1 MDTAIE
7 RLQDAVVDGR
17 AETLRFR
24 QNLMHALHLAL
35 RTNAA
40 DICAAMAKDT
50 GASAAEVDAEFFL
63 AMEAVRHF
71 YDGLD
76 FQKSLEDEY
85 SVARGKDNAGR
96 RVGYGL
102 VVLRPTSHTRF
113 FSIVSPLA
121 AALSAACCVALELQE
136 SLLNLDATLRQIL
149 PKALDQNVF
158 CITNTISDPKIL
170 SSAILVDQTSVSSSD
185 SLTTQLR
192 SANQHR
198 AIAIVDRTADLDAA
212 AKAITAARFS
222 FGGMS
227 PYAPDLVLVNEYVKK
242 DFFEACSRYATLSFA
257 RETSVKRV
265 DGNHTEASRR
275 AIREAEE
282 KRVAT
287 SFGSS
292 DFKLVDIKDR
302 DATIANIKVNGRFL
316 PIITCTSLLD
326 AAYNHAQAA
335 NQPLLAA
342 YIFAANDAAKYLSQ
356 QTPAHVSC
364 INQIPRHLLVGP
376 AAPTSH
382 EPDLHHRYSA
392 AMFSVPRPQFIERQP
407 DAFTHVEKLLDGDA
421 VGVTAQSVRALATK
435 PLSPTGQ
442 PRNDYLG
449 FFEASFFTGF
459 GITLSVVLPLVGY
472 GTYFLGRRGLEYAL
486 RMRA

>member
-1 MDTAIE
+1 MDAAIE

-17 AETLRFR
+17 AETVRFR
-24 QNLMHALHLAL
+24 QNLLHALHLAL
-35 RTNAA
+35 RTHAA
-40 DICAAMAKDT
+40 DICAAMASDT
-50 GASAAEVDAEFFL
+50 GASAAEVDAEFYL

-76 FQKSLEDEY
+76 FQKALEDEY

-96 RVGYGL
+96 RVGFGL
-102 VVLRPTSHTRF
+102 VVLRPTGHTRF

-136 SLLNLDATLRQIL
+136 SLLNLDATLRKIL

-158 CITNTISDPKIL
+158 SITTTITDASIL
-170 SSAILVDQTSVSSSD
+170 SSAILIDQTSKTSSP
-185 SLTTQLR
+185 SLTTQLL
-192 SANQHR
+192 SATQHR
-198 AIAIVDRTADLDAA
+198 AIAVVDRTADLDAA
-212 AKAITAARFS
+212 AKAITAARFG

-257 RETSVKRV
+257 RETTVRRV
-265 DGNHTEASRR
+265 DANRNEESRR
-275 AIREAEE
+275 AIREAED

-326 AAYNHAQAA
+326 AVYNHSQATDK
-335 NQPLLAA
+335 PLLAG
-342 YIFAANDAAKYLSQ
+342 YFFAANDAAKYLSQ
-356 QTPAHVSC
+356 HTPAHISC
-364 INQIPRHLLVGP
+364 INEIPRQLLVGP

-382 EPDLHHRYSA
+382 EPDLEYRYSA
-392 AMFSVPRPQFIERQP
+392 AMFSVPRPQFVEPQGEGFAR
-407 DAFTHVEKLLDGDA
+407 VEKLLDG
-421 VGVTAQSVRALATK
+421 GVTAQSVRALATA
-435 PLSPTGQ
+435 PLKPTGQ
-442 PRNDYLG
+442 PRNDYMG
-449 FFEASFFTGF
+449 FFEIHAEFRYVPTRN
-459 GITLSVVLPLVGY
+459 VRLPH
-472 GTYFLGRRGLEYAL
+472 
-486 RMRA
+486 